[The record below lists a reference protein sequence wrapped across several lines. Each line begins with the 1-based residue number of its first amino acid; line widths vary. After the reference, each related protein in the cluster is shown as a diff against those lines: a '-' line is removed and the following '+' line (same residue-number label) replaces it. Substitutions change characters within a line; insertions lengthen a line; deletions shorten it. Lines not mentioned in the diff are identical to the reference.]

1 MAPPQALPV
10 TLIVIARN
18 EARVI
23 GRCLD
28 SVSFAAEKLVVDA
41 GSTDGTPQIAA

>member
-1 MAPPQALPV
+1 MPSPQALPV

-28 SVSFAAEKLVVDA
+28 SVPFAAEKIVVDA
-41 GSTDGTPQIAA
+41 GSTVNTRRG